1 MSKKLKIIFFINS
14 IIFSF
19 IFFKKYEQNFEVDIY
34 NNYKNFYFNEKL
46 FISFDFNIIKFYNN
60 LTNSILLNKFKQ
72 NININETDFNNYCL
86 NNLPLNSKIIILFNY
101 SNNYFKIKCKIIA
114 PLIFLNYFS
123 NQTYYFINNL
133 ETF

>member
-1 MSKKLKIIFFINS
+1 MSKVLKIIFFINS

-114 PLIFLNYFS
+114 PLIVLNYFS

>member
-1 MSKKLKIIFFINS
+1 MSKVLKIIFFINS

-19 IFFKKYEQNFEVDIY
+19 IFFKKFEQNFEVDIY

-123 NQTYYFINNL
+123 NQTYYFIKNL
-133 ETF
+133 DTF

>member
-1 MSKKLKIIFFINS
+1 MSKVLKIIFFINS

-19 IFFKKYEQNFEVDIY
+19 IFFKKFEQNFEVDIY

-72 NININETDFNNYCL
+72 NININKTDFNNYCL